1 MSTITVRYSST
12 AEAKL
17 PRVNTKPPPRDPTL
31 LRRDLR
37 ASLGDGIGWGGMV
50 GFGETYLPAFALA
63 VGLGELT
70 AGLVASVPLLAG
82 GIMQTVTPAGIR
94 LLKSHK
100 RWVLCCATVQGLSF
114 LPLLLAALRG
124 WISAAGLLLVVAV
137 YWGSGL
143 ATGPAWNTWMGTLVP
158 TGLRPGYFAFRTRVS
173 QAAVFI
179 GFLAGGLLLQFS
191 AAHDW
196 LLHAFAAI
204 FAVACLSRIVS
215 VWMLSQQSEPVPIPK
230 NMRNLPWRESWQR
243 LRSHSGG
250 QLLVYLVA
258 VQAAVQFSGPYFTP
272 FMFRKLEFSYGAYV
286 TLISV
291 AYLAKV
297 VALPLCGR
305 IAHRVGARRLL
316 WIGAVGI
323 IPLSGGW
330 ILSQNIVW
338 LLLIQVLGGV
348 AWGAYE
354 LAFFLLFF
362 ESIKEEERTSMLTL
376 YNLLNTAA
384 WVSGALAGG
393 LLLAACGTSFHAYL
407 LIFGLSSLGRLA
419 ALPLLARV
427 APQDVEVNLIG
438 VRTVAVRPNAASL
451 DAPILPSLP
460 DQAHAEIGCDPP
472 TLSTPA

>member
-1 MSTITVRYSST
+1 MSSITLRYRST
-12 AEAKL
+12 AEAQA
-17 PRVNTKPPPRDPTL
+17 PRANCRPTARDPAI

-82 GIMQTVTPAGIR
+82 GIMQTVTPTGIR

-100 RWVLCCATVQGLSF
+100 RWVLCGATIQGLAF
-114 LPLLLAALRG
+114 LPLLLAAWRG
-124 WISAAGLLLVVAV
+124 WISAAGLLVVVAV

-158 TGLRPGYFAFRTRVS
+158 SSLRAGYFAFRTRAS

-191 AAHDW
+191 ATHDW

-204 FAVACLSRIVS
+204 FAIACLSRMVS
-215 VWMLSQQSEPVPIPK
+215 VWMLSLQSEPVPIPP
-230 NMRNLPWRESWQR
+230 NMRNLPWRERWQH
-243 LRSHSGG
+243 LRHHSGG
-250 QLLVYLVA
+250 QLLVYLA
-258 VQAAVQFSGPYFTP
+258 TVQAAVQFSGPYFTP
-272 FMFRKLEFSYGAYV
+272 FMFRKLEFSYAAYV

-305 IAHRVGARRLL
+305 IAHRVGAQKLL
-316 WIGAVGI
+316 WIGAIGI

-330 ILSQNIVW
+330 ILSQNMTW
-338 LLLIQVLGGV
+338 LLLLQAFGGM

-362 ESIKEEERTSMLTL
+362 ESIEEDERTSMLTL
-376 YNLLNTAA
+376 YNLLNTTA
-384 WVSGALAGG
+384 WVCGALAGG
-393 LLLAACGTSFHAYL
+393 LLLTTLGTSFHAYL
-407 LIFGLSSLGRLA
+407 LLFGLSSLGRLA
-419 ALPLLARV
+419 ALPLLARI
-427 APQDVEVNLIG
+427 APQEVEANQIG
-438 VRTVAVRPNAASL
+438 LRTIAVRPDAASM
-451 DAPILPSLP
+451 DNPILPSLP
-460 DQAHAEIGCDPP
+460 DQTHAEVGCEVAR
-472 TLSTPA
+472 L